1 MKDGKIKRSGNSRLI
16 KGQLPETYAE
26 FVAKVAAGSQG
37 LDFLFNPDGWS
48 QFPTFLNKSTLLKD
62 ETASILGL
70 PDTAVPDDA
79 LKLLSRLHTHLG
91 DDYLWRTQSISGK
104 IKEATEDVSLGRMAD
119 DATYYYYDSIQLDL
133 VNKKIVGVGEHIIKN
148 QANGSS
154 EWNKIIGKYILYP
167 YSKGSWPPNT
177 FYRVTER
184 EYSHDAI
191 FTAYAEYAEFTSGPA
206 QYLNSPNADAYPS
219 GVVGSVQY
227 DALGKIGDKL
237 QIQTGTY
244 VGSGV
249 YGEGDQN
256 SLTFNFVP
264 KIVIVIYKTN
274 TDLGGNSGF
283 IYIGQPG
290 TGGGERFTV
299 QDRTLFWYNSN
310 SAREQ
315 FNDLNSVYYYV
326 AIG

>member
-1 MKDGKIKRSGNSRLI
+1 MNDRVSLYPGRVTLTPVA
-16 KGQLPETYAE
+16 GQTNTYDMTRAD
-26 FVAKVAAGSQG
+26 Q
-37 LDFLFNPDGWS
+37 
-48 QFPTFLNKSTLLKD
+48 PTQEGTPLNKASLLTD
-62 ETASILGL
+62 ATAAMLDLGA
-70 PDTAVPDDA
+70 DAVPDNA
-79 LKLLSRLHTHLG
+79 LKILSRLHTHLG
-91 DDYLWRTQSISGK
+91 DDYLWRKQSISGE

-119 DATYYYYDSIQLDL
+119 DATYYYYDSVQLDL
-133 VNKKIVGVGEHIIKN
+133 ANKKIVGVGEHIIKN
-148 QANGSS
+148 QSNGSS

-167 YSKGSWPPNT
+167 YTKGSWPPDT
-177 FYRVTER
+177 FYRVTAR
-184 EYSHDAI
+184 TYSHDAI

-290 TGGGERFTV
+290 TAGGERFTV

-315 FNDLNSVYYYV
+315 CNDLNSVYYYV